1 MPTGCL
7 ALAQRLLRRWH
18 LILGSVASYLRWDTG
33 EAEQPPLSA
42 FSFPP
47 CRHLKPAATPAGREK
62 KGGKQRCGERGRRNG
77 AALLTG
83 GTAHG
88 QGQRPP
94 CVQKRFLVTRAL
106 LPRDLS
112 DEYIKTGRNIA
123 KSIISF
129 Q

>member
-7 ALAQRLLRRWH
+7 ALAQRLLRRWD

-112 DEYIKTGRNIA
+112 DEYIKTGRNTA